1 MILCQLI
8 MAFCCAS
15 LGEASVAAAPA
26 SAACEP
32 DAGLQFICGPK
43 NVEDLVR
50 IGDSRWL
57 IGSGMDG
64 ALTGTGSAHGHLY
77 RIDHQKKTWE
87 VAFPGPS
94 PALRLDKSL
103 YGDCPGPLNVNNFS
117 AHGIALR
124 EQARGRYRLYVV
136 GHGDR
141 ESIEIFEVDA
151 RGSTPAFTWTGCVVL
166 PDDVSANSVAILP
179 DWGFVTTKFLDRT
192 LPQAESMAQARQ
204 GKLNGA
210 VFEWH
215 PGGKVMAIAGT
226 ELSAPNGIEVSP
238 DGRTLY
244 VAVFGSHEFV
254 RFRRNGSTVK
264 KDAIAVPLSADNV
277 RWSANGK
284 LLTAGGNYAG
294 PNAPRTTAWTV
305 LEVDP
310 ESLAT
315 RIAASAAGLAARTI
329 RAPPLT
335 GIVKLFTIGS
345 PKRWGPHE
353 HTDFSASLPFGLFR
367 SRHPGR
373 QCVWAGSASGAR
385 WSGHSGHRPLPRD
398 EGRRSLAGRPYGVSP
413 ARYRRPGQAEAG
425 RRGLGQWRL
434 LG

>member
-1 MILCQLI
+1 MTI
-8 MAFCCAS
+8 A
-15 LGEASVAAAPA
+15 GEPAPA
-26 SAACEP
+26 PCTP
-32 DAGLQFICGPK
+32 DGALQFICGPT

-50 IGDSRWL
+50 VGDSRWL

-64 ALTGTGSAHGHLY
+64 ALTGAGSAHGHLHL
-77 RIDHQKKTWE
+77 IDHQKKTWQI
-87 VAFPGPS
+87 AFPGKS
-94 PALRLDKSL
+94 PAFRHDKTL
-103 YGDCPGPLNVNNFS
+103 FGGCPGPLNVNNFS

-141 ESIEIFEVDA
+141 ESIEIFDVDA
-151 RGSTPAFTWTGCVVL
+151 RDATPALTWTGCVVL

-179 DWGFVTTKFLDRT
+179 DWGFVTTKFLDRK

-215 PGGKVMAIAGT
+215 PGGQVAAIPGT

-238 DGRTLY
+238 DGNTLY

-254 RFRRNGSTVK
+254 RFRRNGGALK
-264 KDAIAVPLSADNV
+264 KDAIPVAISADNV

-294 PNAPRTTAWTV
+294 ASAPRTTGWTV

-310 ESLAT
+310 ETLGT
-315 RIAASAAGLAARTI
+315 RVAASGDSSTGMQAISVGLAVNGDLWVGTFGGDR
-329 RAPPLT
+329 
-335 GIVKLFTIGS
+335 IGYI
-345 PKRWGPHE
+345 KR
-353 HTDFSASLPFGLFR
+353 R
-367 SRHPGR
+367 
-373 QCVWAGSASGAR
+373 
-385 WSGHSGHRPLPRD
+385 
-398 EGRRSLAGRPYGVSP
+398 
-413 ARYRRPGQAEAG
+413 
-425 RRGLGQWRL
+425 
-434 LG
+434 